1 MKPTKELQVGDVIY
15 CYSIQRGLVKDNV
28 RQVTQNTAILSSG
41 IHVARCG
48 YLLNG
53 DYEFK
58 QLGDYARWYLQTK
71 ELEQEFK
78 LQHVR
83 RRTRSLFDEI
93 NVDVLTMEECER
105 IISAVTAAIHE

>member
-1 MKPTKELQVGDVIY
+1 MEQSKELQIGNVLY
-15 CYSIQRGLVKDNV
+15 CYSRYRGLVIDIVK
-28 RQVTQNTAILSSG
+28 QVTETTAMLSSG
-41 IHVARCG
+41 IEVARCG

-58 QLGDYARWYLQTK
+58 QLGDYTRWYLQTK

-93 NVDVLTMEECER
+93 NVDVLTLEECER
-105 IISAVTAAIHE
+105 IISAVTAAIDE